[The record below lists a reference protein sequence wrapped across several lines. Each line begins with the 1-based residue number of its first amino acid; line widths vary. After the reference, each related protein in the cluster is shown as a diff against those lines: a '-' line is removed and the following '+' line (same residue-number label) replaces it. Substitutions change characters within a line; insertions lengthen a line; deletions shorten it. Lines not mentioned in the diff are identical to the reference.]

1 MKLKKIIS
9 LLLTA
14 AFVLSLAAC
23 GGTSDTVDSSDAGST
38 DTVSRSENGLWNK
51 KFEGTTLKRIL
62 WYEPSESENELLK
75 KFEQRAGVDVIDEI
89 VDYQNYN
96 TKIAASIASSEP
108 YDIGYIYGAFFPT
121 QIIAGMYQPIDKQY
135 LNSEY
140 MLNKSSSKTIANG
153 GFDLEKMDFYKWN
166 NNYYGFSS
174 YWDVDMM
181 VLYYRTDKFKEAGLK
196 TPNEYVAE
204 GKWNLDTFYDLAT
217 QLTNPRTGESGYCAG
232 GENTRS
238 YGEFVSAFGTQ
249 IVKYDSNGVPT
260 QNLGDSKILDGLNF
274 VKKMTT
280 GATSVINAESSFRK
294 GTAAMSIDG
303 LYEIPKMMNDSN
315 VPDAVKKNWDIA
327 PIPLAKGNEG
337 GAYPTDWLK
346 AIGIV
351 NGSMNGEAVS
361 AFALHMTQGKGDN
374 SWEEYISE
382 EQLERITPYYKN
394 INYANYA
401 YGTLGEEYVQMI
413 AKIVGGDD
421 VSQLISEYKTAFK
434 AQIDKIIN
442 E

>member
-1 MKLKKIIS
+1 MKTRKIIS
-9 LLLTA
+9 FIT
-14 AFVLSLAAC
+14 AFVLALTLTAC
-23 GGTSDTVDSSDAGST
+23 GSGNGSSDAPEA
-38 DTVSRSENGLWNK
+38 DNTVSRSEDGLWNK
-51 KFEGTTLKRIL
+51 TFEGVTLKRIL
-62 WYEPSESENELLK
+62 WYEPSKSEEELKK
-75 KFEQRAGVDVIDEI
+75 KFEKRTGATIVDEV

-96 TKIAASIASSEP
+96 TKIASSIAANDP

-121 QIIAGMYQPIDKQY
+121 QIIAGMYQPINKEY
-135 LNSEY
+135 LAAEY
-140 MLNKSSSKTIANG
+140 MLNKSSSETIAKG

-181 VLYYRTDKFKEAGLK
+181 VLYYRTDLFKESGLK
-196 TPNEYVAE
+196 TPNEYVKE
-204 GKWNLDTFYDLAT
+204 GNWNLDTFYEVAS
-217 QLTNPRTGESGYCAG
+217 QLTNPRTGIYGYSAG

-249 IVKYDSNGVPT
+249 IVVYDSNGVPS
-260 QNLGDSKILDGLNF
+260 QNLGYSKILDGLNF
-274 VKKMTT
+274 IKKMTT
-280 GATSVINAESSFRK
+280 GATSVINAEASFRK
-294 GTAAMSIDG
+294 GTAAMAIDG
-303 LYEIPKMMNDSN
+303 LYEASKMMNDSN
-315 VPDAVKKNWDIA
+315 VPKVVKNNWDIA

-346 AIGIV
+346 AIGVV
-351 NGSMNGEAVS
+351 NGSKNAEAVS

-374 SWEEYISE
+374 TWEEYLDD
-382 EQLERITPYYKN
+382 EQIKRITPYYSN

-413 AKIVGGDD
+413 AKIIGGDD
-421 VSQLISEYKTAFK
+421 VSQLISEYKTSFK

-442 E
+442 K

>member
-1 MKLKKIIS
+1 MKLRKMFAVILAS
-9 LLLTA
+9 TVTLT
-14 AFVLSLAAC
+14 LAAC
-23 GGTSDTVDSSDAGST
+23 GGGSDSSDNT
-38 DTVSRSENGLWNK
+38 DTVSTVSRSEGGLWNK
-51 KFEGTTLKRIL
+51 TFEGVTLKRIL
-62 WYEPSESENELLK
+62 WYEPGDSEMKLVKE
-75 KFEQRAGVDVIDEI
+75 FEERTGAKIVDEV

-96 TKIAASIASSEP
+96 TKIAASIAASDP

-135 LNSEY
+135 LSSEY
-140 MLNKSSSKTIANG
+140 MLDKSSSKTIANG
-153 GFDLEKMDFYKWN
+153 GFDIEKMDFYKWN

-181 VLYYRTDKFKEAGLK
+181 VLYYRTDLFKEAGLK

-204 GKWNLDTFYDLAT
+204 GKWNLDTFYEVAS
-217 QLTNPRTGESGYCAG
+217 QLTNTRTGVCGYSAG

-238 YGEFVSAFGTQ
+238 YGECVSAFGTQ
-249 IVKYDSNGVPT
+249 IVTYDSNGVPS
-260 QNLGDSKILDGLNF
+260 QNLGDSKILEGLNF
-274 VKKMTT
+274 IKKMTT
-280 GATSVINAESSFRK
+280 GATSVINSEASFRK

-303 LYEIPKMMNDSN
+303 LYEAPKMMNDSN
-315 VPDAVKKNWDIA
+315 VPSAVKNNWDVA
-327 PIPLAKGNEG
+327 PIPLAKGNEN

-351 NGSMNGEAVS
+351 NGSKNPEAVS

-374 SWEEYISE
+374 IWEEYLSK
-382 EQLERITPYYKN
+382 EQIERITPYYSN

-401 YGTLGEEYVQMI
+401 YGTLGEEYVQML

-421 VSQLISEYKTAFK
+421 VSQLISEYKTSFK

>member
-1 MKLKKIIS
+1 MKIRKILALI
-9 LLLTA
+9 LA
-14 AFVLSLAAC
+14 VAFVLSLTAC
-23 GGTSDTVDSSDAGST
+23 SGSSTTSEPAGNEDS
-38 DTVSRSENGLWNK
+38 TVSRSEDGLWNK
-51 KFEGTTLKRIL
+51 TFEGTTLKRIL
-62 WYEPSESENELLK
+62 WYEPSESENKLMEE
-75 KFEQRAGVDVIDEI
+75 FEKRAGVDVVDEI

-96 TKIAASIASSEP
+96 TKIAASIAASEP

-140 MLNKSSSKTIANG
+140 MLNKSSAKTIANG

-181 VLYYRTDKFKEAGLK
+181 VLYYRTDLFKEAGLK

-204 GKWNLDTFYDLAT
+204 GNWNQDTFYDLAS
-217 QLTNPRTGESGYCAG
+217 QLTNPRTGVYGYSAG
-232 GENTRS
+232 SENTRA
-238 YGEFVSAFGTQ
+238 YAEFVSGQGTQ
-249 IVKYDSNGVPT
+249 IVAYDSNGVPS
-260 QNLGDSKILDGLNF
+260 QNLNDPKVLDGLNF
-274 VKKMTT
+274 IKKLTT
-280 GATSVINAESSFRK
+280 GATAVIGETASFRK
-294 GTAAMSIDG
+294 GTAAMCIDG
-303 LYEIPKMMNDSN
+303 LYEAPKIMNDSN
-315 VPDAVKKNWDIA
+315 VPDAVKNNWDIA
-327 PIPLAKGNEG
+327 PIPLAKGNEN

-351 NGSMNGEAVS
+351 NGSKNGEAVS

-374 SWEEYISE
+374 SWEKYLSE
-382 EQLERITPYYKN
+382 EQIARVTPYYAN

-401 YGTLGEEYVQMI
+401 YGTLGEEYIQMM
-413 AKIVGGDD
+413 ARIVAGDD
-421 VSQLISEYKTAFK
+421 VSQLISEYKTSFK

-442 E
+442 G

>member
-1 MKLKKIIS
+1 MKLRKIIS
-9 LLLTA
+9 LFLTV
-14 AFVLSLAAC
+14 AFVLTLTAC
-23 GGTSDTVDSSDAGST
+23 GGSATTGDSGDAGST
-38 DTVSRSENGLWNK
+38 DTVSRSEDGLWNK

-62 WYEPSESENELLK
+62 WYEPSESENELVK
-75 KFEQRAGVDVIDEI
+75 KFEQRAGVDIVDEI

-96 TKIAASIASSEP
+96 TKIAASIAASEP

-140 MLNKSSSKTIANG
+140 MLNKTSSKTIANG

-232 GENTRS
+232 SENTRS

-249 IVKYDSNGVPT
+249 IVKYDSNGVPA
-260 QNLGDSKILDGLNF
+260 QNLGDAKILEGLNF
-274 VKKMTT
+274 IKKLTT

-303 LYEIPKMMNDSN
+303 LYEIPKIMNDSN
-315 VPDAVKKNWDIA
+315 VPDVVKKNWDIA

-351 NGSMNGEAVS
+351 NGSKNGEAVS

-374 SWEEYISE
+374 SWENYFSE
-382 EQLERITPYYKN
+382 EQLERITPYYAN

-421 VSQLISEYKTAFK
+421 VSQLISEYKTSFK